1 MTTSRAFT
9 LLEIIVVLV
18 LIGAISTLVLTGV
31 ARATPGIQR
40 RDALHALHSAL
51 LHARTDAMQVG
62 EKMEVRLS
70 FSSDDAITIQRDDT
84 PPAMHVAPRLV
95 RYTLSTPSGPNS
107 VPDPF
112 APLIARF
119 DSGGRTDQREWA
131 FGLADSADTL
141 WTIRFDPLSG
151 APRLMEGASGDP
163 AAESAALIPS
173 TERRP

>member
-1 MTTSRAFT
+1 MTTRRAFT
-9 LLEIIVVLV
+9 LLEIIIVLA
-18 LIGAISTLVLTGV
+18 LIGAMATLVLTGV

-40 RDALHALHSAL
+40 RDAVHALHSAL
-51 LHARTDAMQVG
+51 LHARADAMQVG
-62 EKMEVRLS
+62 EVMQVQVA
-70 FSSDDAITIQRDDT
+70 FSEEDAITIQRDDAAPVT
-84 PPAMHVAPRLV
+84 HPAPNLA
-95 RYTLSTPSGPNS
+95 RYTLRAPAGPNS
-107 VPDPF
+107 VPEPF

-119 DSGGRTDQREWA
+119 DTAGRTDQREWA

-151 APRLMEGASGDP
+151 APRLIEGASGDP